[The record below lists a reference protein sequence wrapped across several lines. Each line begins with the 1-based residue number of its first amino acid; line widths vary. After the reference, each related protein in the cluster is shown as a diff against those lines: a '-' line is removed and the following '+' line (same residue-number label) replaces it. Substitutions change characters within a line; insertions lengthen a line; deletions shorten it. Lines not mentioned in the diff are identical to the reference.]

1 MDKRQLKKYIT
12 FYALERLYRDMYTPV
27 GDPNLEGV
35 YDVSFRKENKYK
47 SRSDQRENIDLK
59 QEGVNLLFEIYD
71 IDPRSNF
78 KGRRFDRPALS
89 RSQVI
94 RFTDVLESM
103 IKDAEKKIR

>member
-35 YDVSFRKENKYK
+35 YGVNFNKENMYK
-47 SRSDQRENIDLK
+47 LPRHQKDNIDLK
-59 QEGVNLLFEIYD
+59 KEGVNLLKEIYD
-71 IDPRSNF
+71 IDP
-78 KGRRFDRPALS
+78 KTYWKDRRLDRPRLS

-94 RFTDVLESM
+94 RFTDLIKSMLE
-103 IKDAEKKIR
+103 DAEKKI